1 MDIYKETIDIIKTYY
16 VAESTGNNS
25 ELIYKVCAL
34 FDKSKNTN
42 ITKYQYEFLWNM
54 TNIIGIPQYM
64 ELLRRNYPNSLPKI
78 EFISLSN
85 ISANIN
91 KAYLTVGNNQIL
103 HKYQKNVLDA
113 FHNNTENK
121 YILSAPTSFGKTYI
135 VYNIITKMKYSNIV
149 LLFPTISLLS
159 ENFENILQNSNY
171 NEYKLH
177 TLSEDATL
185 EDKNIWIFTPER
197 FLSFIDKNPN
207 MHFDFIFID
216 EIYKIDNEFIIDK
229 ETTGE
234 NERDIAYRIALEFAY
249 RKTRDILLAGPYMN
263 IISEKNNSF
272 GNFIRDKHFKVIN
285 YNDIEIVN
293 KEIININSTK
303 KCLLSGN
310 TIYFSSKSVY
320 DKTYTIA
327 KAITTPEENTI
338 IYNNYKSGTERYAK
352 ELMTRMKNDSFT
364 FTCDNPIYLMLID
377 HLERQ
382 FGYEWIVIKALKM
395 GIGIHHGL
403 IPKYIQKEI
412 INLFNEGHLLYLI
425 STTTITEGVNTT
437 AKNIIITSAK
447 KGRKD
452 LRCFDAKNIAGR
464 AGRFLKHFS
473 GRVIVIK
480 NKFEEILS
488 FDEEPLQHK
497 NYDPLKEKTDVDY
510 QITPDKYLTNEDKIN
525 KEKIRQEVL
534 SRKIPN
540 NIFSQYK
547 VVSPNEKIVI
557 YDRLLQLTYIEKRQI
572 SKLITTL
579 NIKAQID
586 WDGFQTIVDI
596 IYPIIKDQKL
606 KGLIERK
613 CHDDKYSILTAKL
626 HYYLKGGFIGLLDY
640 SKLSMPIDKAMRDTS
655 DMVYNIF
662 KYQLVKYLG
671 VFDIFYKYIKSQ
683 LNNIEF
689 EKASGITILL
699 QKLEHNAFSEN
710 ARIVS
715 DYGVPFKIIQFYDGD
730 NNIVFDDY
738 EKYIKSK
745 VEYIIQEE

>member
-572 SKLITTL
+572 SKLITAL

>member
-25 ELIYKVCAL
+25 ELIHKVCAL

-78 EFISLSN
+78 ELISLSN

-113 FHNNTENK
+113 FHNNAENK

-310 TIYFSSKSVY
+310 TIYFSSNSVY
-320 DKTYTIA
+320 DKTYAIA

-352 ELMTRMKNDSFT
+352 ELMTRMKNDSFA

-557 YDRLLQLTYIEKRQI
+557 YDRLLQLTDIEKRQI

-640 SKLSMPIDKAMRDTS
+640 SKLSMTIDKAMRDTS

-745 VEYIIQEE
+745 VESIIQ

>member
-557 YDRLLQLTYIEKRQI
+557 YDRLLQLTDIEKRQI

>member
-263 IISEKNNSF
+263 IISEK
-272 GNFIRDKHFKVIN
+272 K
-285 YNDIEIVN
+285 
-293 KEIININSTK
+293 
-303 KCLLSGN
+303 
-310 TIYFSSKSVY
+310 
-320 DKTYTIA
+320 
-327 KAITTPEENTI
+327 
-338 IYNNYKSGTERYAK
+338 
-352 ELMTRMKNDSFT
+352 
-364 FTCDNPIYLMLID
+364 
-377 HLERQ
+377 
-382 FGYEWIVIKALKM
+382 
-395 GIGIHHGL
+395 
-403 IPKYIQKEI
+403 
-412 INLFNEGHLLYLI
+412 
-425 STTTITEGVNTT
+425 
-437 AKNIIITSAK
+437 
-447 KGRKD
+447 
-452 LRCFDAKNIAGR
+452 
-464 AGRFLKHFS
+464 
-473 GRVIVIK
+473 
-480 NKFEEILS
+480 
-488 FDEEPLQHK
+488 
-497 NYDPLKEKTDVDY
+497 
-510 QITPDKYLTNEDKIN
+510 
-525 KEKIRQEVL
+525 
-534 SRKIPN
+534 
-540 NIFSQYK
+540 
-547 VVSPNEKIVI
+547 
-557 YDRLLQLTYIEKRQI
+557 
-572 SKLITTL
+572 
-579 NIKAQID
+579 
-586 WDGFQTIVDI
+586 
-596 IYPIIKDQKL
+596 
-606 KGLIERK
+606 
-613 CHDDKYSILTAKL
+613 
-626 HYYLKGGFIGLLDY
+626 
-640 SKLSMPIDKAMRDTS
+640 
-655 DMVYNIF
+655 
-662 KYQLVKYLG
+662 
-671 VFDIFYKYIKSQ
+671 
-683 LNNIEF
+683 
-689 EKASGITILL
+689 
-699 QKLEHNAFSEN
+699 
-710 ARIVS
+710 
-715 DYGVPFKIIQFYDGD
+715 
-730 NNIVFDDY
+730 
-738 EKYIKSK
+738 
-745 VEYIIQEE
+745 

>member
-25 ELIYKVCAL
+25 ELIHKVCAL

-78 EFISLSN
+78 ELISLSN

-91 KAYLTVGNNQIL
+91 KAYLTVGNNQTL

-177 TLSEDATL
+177 TLSEDITL

-263 IISEKNNSF
+263 IISEKNSF

-310 TIYFSSKSVY
+310 TIYFSSNSVY
-320 DKTYTIA
+320 DKTYAIA

-352 ELMTRMKNDSFT
+352 ELMTRMKNDSFA

-557 YDRLLQLTYIEKRQI
+557 YDRLLQLTDIEKRQI

-640 SKLSMPIDKAMRDTS
+640 SKLSMTIDKAMRDTS

-745 VEYIIQEE
+745 VESIIQEE

>member
-1 MDIYKETIDIIKTYY
+1 M
-16 VAESTGNNS
+16 
-25 ELIYKVCAL
+25 
-34 FDKSKNTN
+34 
-42 ITKYQYEFLWNM
+42 
-54 TNIIGIPQYM
+54 
-64 ELLRRNYPNSLPKI
+64 
-78 EFISLSN
+78 
-85 ISANIN
+85 
-91 KAYLTVGNNQIL
+91 
-103 HKYQKNVLDA
+103 
-113 FHNNTENK
+113 
-121 YILSAPTSFGKTYI
+121 
-135 VYNIITKMKYSNIV
+135 
-149 LLFPTISLLS
+149 
-159 ENFENILQNSNY
+159 
-171 NEYKLH
+171 
-177 TLSEDATL
+177 
-185 EDKNIWIFTPER
+185 
-197 FLSFIDKNPN
+197 
-207 MHFDFIFID
+207 
-216 EIYKIDNEFIIDK
+216 
-229 ETTGE
+229 
-234 NERDIAYRIALEFAY
+234 
-249 RKTRDILLAGPYMN
+249 
-263 IISEKNNSF
+263 
-272 GNFIRDKHFKVIN
+272 
-285 YNDIEIVN
+285 
-293 KEIININSTK
+293 
-303 KCLLSGN
+303 LSGN
-310 TIYFSSKSVY
+310 TLYFSSKSVY